1 MIRVNSKLLPLLAL
15 LLLTGIYACG
25 EDDVPGCTNS
35 QATNYNS
42 LATVDDGSCI
52 VIISGCTDPDAE
64 NFDSNANQ
72 ADDASCVYARDKFL
86 GEYLG
91 SLNCLIIDQFNSDT
105 TTVLLTAVDGDVTK
119 ISITLS
125 AEDFVLPLDAVVD
138 GNDITMTATDFAVT
152 VPIIGVETDVL
163 VDIDGTATLNDAGT
177 ELTGS
182 FVAQVKIAETGADL
196 LNDSCTLTAIKQ

>member
-1 MIRVNSKLLPLLAL
+1 MTRINSKLLPLLAL
-15 LLLTGIYACG
+15 LLFTGIYACG

-35 QATNYNS
+35 QASNYNS
-42 LATVDDGSCI
+42 LATMDDGSC
-52 VIISGCTDPDAE
+52 IISGCTDAAAE

-72 ADDASCVYARDKFL
+72 ADASSCVYARDKFL
-86 GEYLG
+86 GEYVG
-91 SLNCLIIDQFNSDT
+91 ALNCLIIDQFNSET

-119 ISITLS
+119 ISITLT
-125 AEDFVLPLDAVVD
+125 AENFVLPLDAVVD
-138 GNDITMTATDFAVT
+138 GNDITMMASDFPVT

-163 VDIDGTATLNDAGT
+163 VDIDGKATLNDAGT

-196 LNDSCTLTAIKQ
+196 LNDSCTLTATKQ

>member
-1 MIRVNSKLLPLLAL
+1 MIRVNSKLLPLLAIVFL
-15 LLLTGIYACG
+15 MGLSACG

-35 QATNYNS
+35 QASNYNS
-42 LATVDDGSCI
+42 IATTDDGSC
-52 VIISGCTDPDAE
+52 IISGCTDPMAE
-64 NFDSNANQ
+64 NFDASANQ
-72 ADDASCVYARDKFL
+72 ADAASCVYARDKFI

-105 TTVLLTAVDGDVTK
+105 TTVLLTAVDDDITK
-119 ISITLS
+119 ISITLT
-125 AEDFVLPLDAVVD
+125 AEDFMLPLDAVVD
-138 GNDITMTATDFAVT
+138 GNEIIMTATDFPVT
-152 VPIIGVETDVL
+152 VPILGIQTDVL
-163 VDIDGTATLNDAGT
+163 VDIDGSATLNDAET